1 MVLKTASVSLALIAL
16 AGCTNGPT
24 INLDTKQ
31 PLKVDPLK
39 VDLNMRVDVYQHADA
54 TVQKRVAG
62 TQPAGTEDAQ
72 TRLRNRM
79 GEVQVLKNNRLV
91 GESRKGLLEIRNQSP
106 GEFGEYVQRTVEAEN
121 KDRAAMMQEIA
132 QKKNLALEEVQ
143 RQQSELSAEQSLQ
156 RRMDRSPAVR
166 RDFCLEAEG
175 NVARPDHRISAC
187 ESREL

>member
-1 MVLKTASVSLALIAL
+1 MGLKTASVSLAWITL

-24 INLDTKQ
+24 INLGTKE

-54 TVQKRVAG
+54 TVQKRVASP
-62 TQPAGTEDAQ
+62 QPAATEDAQ

-91 GESRKGLLEIRNQSP
+91 GESRQGLLEIRNQPP

-121 KDRAAMMQEIA
+121 KDRAVMMQEIA

-143 RQQSELSAEQSLQ
+143 RQQSELNRNKAFNGEWIEVPQSDGIFVWKQ
-156 RRMDRSPAVR
+156 K
-166 RDFCLEAEG
+166 G
-175 NVARPDHRISAC
+175 T
-187 ESREL
+187 

>member
-1 MVLKTASVSLALIAL
+1 MALKTASVSLALIAL

-24 INLDTKQ
+24 INIGTKQ

-39 VDLNMRVDVYQHADA
+39 VDLNMRVDVYQHADVA
-54 TVQKRVAG
+54 VQKRVAG
-62 TQPAGTEDAQ
+62 TQPAAAEDVQ

-132 QKKNLALEEVQ
+132 QKKNLAPEAVQ
-143 RQQSELSAEQSLQ
+143 NQQSELARNKAFNGEWIEVPQSDGTFVWKQ
-156 RRMDRSPAVR
+156 KGM
-166 RDFCLEAEG
+166 
-175 NVARPDHRISAC
+175 
-187 ESREL
+187 